1 MKLTDF
7 IDGLKDR
14 LLNLAAT
21 HFEDDELQAKHHL
34 LVGLHY
40 ELLKT
45 MSLLQRGDDPYPL
58 VVAIDIVQDIE
69 QTSKEMVV
77 LRETRASR
85 LQ

>member
-45 MSLLQRGDDPYPL
+45 MSLLQRGDDP
-58 VVAIDIVQDIE
+58 
-69 QTSKEMVV
+69 
-77 LRETRASR
+77 
-85 LQ
+85 